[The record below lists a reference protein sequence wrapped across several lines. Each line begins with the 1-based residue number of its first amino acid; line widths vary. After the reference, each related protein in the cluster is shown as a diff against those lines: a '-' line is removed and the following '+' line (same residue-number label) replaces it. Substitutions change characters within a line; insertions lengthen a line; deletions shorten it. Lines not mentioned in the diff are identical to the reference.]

1 MTAAPQYV
9 RSRRNALAVAAT
21 LTAAL
26 AAPGVAGAAT
36 VKVTVVAKD
45 AARGTLVTAT
55 RGGDVK
61 TLRTAKVKRY
71 RVGQRIVADATVRPD
86 GTFATTGKVK
96 RLRGSARTAR
106 VRATVVQRASGRY
119 LLSAGSST
127 FAIGKRRAAAAAA
140 AAAAAPQAG
149 DIVDAKLQLGG
160 GQASPRQL
168 RTVGRAG
175 MLEIEGIFLEAADG
189 TIEIAVERRGRVVVA
204 VPEGTTV
211 SPTAGDEVE
220 AIVSVREDGSFAL
233 VALASD
239 DDDHGLDFDAEDG
252 VVEIEGRIAE
262 LSETALTVAAGDA
275 TVTCGVPAGTLLD
288 DFAVG
293 DDVEMT
299 CRLADDGAF
308 TLVALESDEHEV
320 EIDDDESED
329 DSPEDDD

>member
-9 RSRRNALAVAAT
+9 RSRRSALAVAAT

-26 AAPGVAGAAT
+26 AAPGVADAAK
-36 VKVTVVAKD
+36 VKATVVAKD

-61 TLRTAKVKRY
+61 TLRTAKVKHY

-127 FAIGKRRAAAAAA
+127 FAIGKRRAAAAV
-140 AAAAAPQAG
+140 AAAPQAG
-149 DIVDAKLQLGG
+149 DIVDAKLQFGG

-211 SPTAGDEVE
+211 SATAGDEVE

-233 VALASD
+233 VALTSD
-239 DDDHGLDFDAEDG
+239 DEDDHGLDFDAEDG

-275 TVTCGVPAGTLLD
+275 TVTCGVPAGTVLD

-329 DSPEDDD
+329 DSREDDE